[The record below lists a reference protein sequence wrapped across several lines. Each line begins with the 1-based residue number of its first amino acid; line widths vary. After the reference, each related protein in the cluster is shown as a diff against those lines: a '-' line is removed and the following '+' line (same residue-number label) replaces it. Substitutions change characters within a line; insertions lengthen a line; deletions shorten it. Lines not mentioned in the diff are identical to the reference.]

1 MSLGSGP
8 VEGDAF
14 GQALLARQEG
24 RVGDMFSERDDG
36 LVELDAFDYFAPPHG
51 PLWDWV
57 VARLGHRIL
66 DIGAGSGRE
75 ALALQGMGRQ
85 LVALDTSSGAVE
97 VCRRRGLAS
106 TFLGTVDDLAATGP
120 LPFDSFLALNSLS
133 LVFCSTEP
141 VAFNALRAMGHSD
154 SALVGTIRDPY
165 RTDAA
170 VHLAYQKAN
179 RAAGRMSGEV
189 RWRIRVQRL
198 ADPWFSTM
206 WASREEL
213 AEMADRVGWRL
224 VETTPAADD
233 AAQINTGAVYG
244 AVLRPQP
251 S

>member
-1 MSLGSGP
+1 
-8 VEGDAF
+8 
-14 GQALLARQEG
+14 
-24 RVGDMFSERDDG
+24 
-36 LVELDAFDYFAPPHG
+36 
-51 PLWDWV
+51 
-57 VARLGHRIL
+57 
-66 DIGAGSGRE
+66 
-75 ALALQGMGRQ
+75 MGRQ
-85 LVALDTSSGAVE
+85 IVALDTSSGAIE
-97 VCRRRGLAS
+97 VCRRRSLTS

-133 LVFCSTEP
+133 HVFGSTEA
-141 VAFNALRAMGHSD
+141 VALDALRAMGHSD

-165 RTDAA
+165 RTDDA
-170 VHLAYQKAN
+170 VHLAYQTAN

-189 RWRIRVQRL
+189 RWRTRFQRL

-233 AAQINTGAVYG
+233 AAQINTSVNTGAVYG